1 MIADVTFSILGNN
14 ENSFL
19 EIFFILPSLQKSL
32 KHFKKFRYYDWRSK
46 IQPFHDL

>member
-19 EIFFILPSLQKSL
+19 EIDIFYSSEPSEK
-32 KHFKKFRYYDWRSK
+32 FKTFQEISV
-46 IQPFHDL
+46 L